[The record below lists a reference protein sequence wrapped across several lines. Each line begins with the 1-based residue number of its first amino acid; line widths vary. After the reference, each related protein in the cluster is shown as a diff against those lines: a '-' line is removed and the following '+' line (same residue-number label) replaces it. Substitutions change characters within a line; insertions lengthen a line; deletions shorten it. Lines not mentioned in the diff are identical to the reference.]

1 MYVTRVWSLLC
12 VDNNCYLHMNRI
24 IRSPHGSFDYNL
36 SIHVH
41 FVCTL
46 NWLSMQ
52 ISIESHY
59 TWPTP
64 SINTSHAELD
74 KQQSIIQLE
83 CSRLLT
89 WPTYVDHSLHVPHVS
104 HFNSTLTITKGTCL
118 TSTWVGVQKCW
129 LACHDRDFT
138 ASAVTRIR
146 TWVVSATTR
155 STNHYTIT
163 AIPPA
168 AGTRP

>member
-138 ASAVTRIR
+138 ASAVTRD
-146 TWVVSATTR
+146 S
-155 STNHYTIT
+155 NLGCLGHNEKY
-163 AIPPA
+163 
-168 AGTRP
+168 